1 MAALYLIGGAITAA
15 MWVGLI
21 YVMVLEP
28 IRERI
33 HRASEHHATASPRRL
48 RVGPPRPAHRAIGYR
63 PRPLARG
70 H

>member
-1 MAALYLIGGAITAA
+1 MAALYLIGGAIAAA

-28 IRERI
+28 IRGRI
-33 HRASEHHATASPRRL
+33 HRESEHHVAASPRRL
-48 RVGPPRPAHRAIGYR
+48 RVGPRRPPHRDHGYR
-63 PRPLARG
+63 PRHLARG